1 MSIIVNLSTVS
12 KGIIK
17 GRPRMIL
24 KNGDLIIF
32 LKLDFGISFTI
43 MLDSPQQFAV
53 KQGSRNWRVKRNH
66 TIESYVYIF
75 IHFCLCSC

>member
-1 MSIIVNLSTVS
+1 
-12 KGIIK
+12 
-17 GRPRMIL
+17 MIL

-43 MLDSPQQFAV
+43 MLDSPQQFPV

-66 TIESYVYIF
+66 TMESYVYIF
-75 IHFCLCSC
+75 IHFCLCM